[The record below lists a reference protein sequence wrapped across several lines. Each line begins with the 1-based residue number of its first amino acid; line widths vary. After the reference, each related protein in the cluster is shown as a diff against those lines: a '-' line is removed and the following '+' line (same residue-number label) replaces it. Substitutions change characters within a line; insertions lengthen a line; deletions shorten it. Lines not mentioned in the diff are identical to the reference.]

1 MSYKAQGAQLVN
13 TPGGTQSHI
22 RVTFKGLLT
31 ARVKIKMLPL
41 EVTSFSLL
49 EMIKKR
55 PLGRILQRDVSV
67 GELKKPPS
75 KSPSHS
81 EIFSSISIIF
91 P

>member
-1 MSYKAQGAQLVN
+1 MN
-13 TPGGTQSHI
+13 TLGGTQSHI

-55 PLGRILQRDVSV
+55 PLGRVLQTERCVSRRT
-67 GELKKPPS
+67 EQAAFKKP
-75 KSPSHS
+75 
-81 EIFSSISIIF
+81 F
-91 P
+91 PL